1 LRLTRD
7 NRHEGAQLW
16 IVKQRDLFNKAL
28 TWLHFMVE
36 FPGAMAYLPGM
47 SQTLEKRVEDLEKK
61 VAELSAEVLQLRPIK
76 KDWRRTVGCMPDDE
90 ITREAARLGREY
102 RKQQTYEKEIAGS

>member
-1 LRLTRD
+1 MSSAARKPSPPPAGGD
-7 NRHEGAQLW
+7 WCSFSALW
-16 IVKQRDLFNKAL
+16 RSHFIVEVVAA
-28 TWLHFMVE
+28 MVYV
-36 FPGAMAYLPGM
+36 PRM
-47 SQTLEKRVEDLEKK
+47 SQTLEKRVEDLEKR

-76 KDWRRTVGCMPDDE
+76 KDWRQTVGCMPDDE